1 MTAGG
6 VISGTRDVPRDQLNG
21 RVQRAAAGFKDLGVG
36 PGNSVALFLR
46 NDIAFFEASLAAGV
60 LGAYATPVNW
70 HYNAEEAG
78 YIFDNSDAKAIIV
91 HADLLPNIEAG
102 LPEGVAVF
110 VVPTPPEVQVAYGID
125 PAACIVPSGHT
136 NWETWIDGNDILPPS
151 DVVAPGSMIYTSGT
165 TGRPKGVRRAA
176 PTAEQLEARIETI
189 GLAMG
194 MGPEDNARTVVTGPM
209 YHSAPNAYGWLAL
222 QFGGTVILQPRFD
235 PEELLRLIEQHKIT
249 HMHMVPTM
257 FVRLLKLPDEVRSK
271 YDLSSLKFVVHA
283 AAPCPPDIKKR
294 MIDWWGPVI
303 NEYYGSTEVGPV
315 SFCTSADWLKHP
327 GTVGSQVP
335 NVTLRILD
343 ENGNDVA
350 QGEPGEIFCV
360 NTGFGDFTYHKDDQK
375 RRDSEREGLISVGD
389 IGYLTDDGFLF
400 LCDRKKDMVIS
411 GGVNIYPAE
420 IEAALHNMPGVHDCA
435 VFGIPD
441 DEYGEKLCAV
451 IEPEAGADL
460 SADDVRGFAREHLA
474 GYMVPKVVEFQTGLP
489 REDSGKIF
497 KRKLRDP
504 YWEQAGRQI

>member
-1 MTAGG
+1 MIEGG
-6 VISGTRDVPRDQLNG
+6 VVSGAREISADALGLRAQK
-21 RVQRAAAGFKDLGVG
+21 AAAGLKKLGVG
-36 PGNSVALFLR
+36 SGNSVALFLR

-60 LGAYATPVNW
+60 LGAYSTPVNW

-78 YIFDNSDAKAIIV
+78 YIFENSDARAIVV
-91 HADLLPNIEAG
+91 HADLLPGIEAG

-110 VVPTPPEVQVAYGID
+110 VVPTPPEVQATYGID
-125 PAACIVPSGHT
+125 PASCDVPADRT
-136 NWETWIDGNDILPPS
+136 NWNAWTNENEPLAPS

-165 TGRPKGVRRAA
+165 TGRPKGVRRTA
-176 PTAEQLEARIETI
+176 PTPEQLMARVNTV
-189 GLAMG
+189 GLVMG
-194 MGPEDNARTVVTGPM
+194 MTPGGNARTVITGPM
-209 YHSAPNAYGWLAL
+209 YHSAPNAYGGLAL
-222 QFGGTVILQPRFD
+222 QFGGTVYLQSRFD
-235 PEELLRLIEQHKIT
+235 PEKLLAAIDRHKIT
-249 HMHMVPTM
+249 HLHMVPTM
-257 FVRLLKLPDEVRSK
+257 FVRLLKLPAEVKGK
-271 YDLSSLKFVVHA
+271 YDLSSLEFVVHA
-283 AAPCPPDIKKR
+283 AAPCPPDVKKG
-294 MIDWWGPVI
+294 MIEWWGPVI

-315 SFCTSADWLKHP
+315 TFCGSADWLKHP
-327 GTVGSQVP
+327 GTVGMGVP

-343 ENGNDVA
+343 DDGNDVP

-375 RRDSEREGLISVGD
+375 RRDSELDGLISVGD
-389 IGYLTDDGFLF
+389 IGYLTDDGYLF
-400 LCDRKKDMVIS
+400 LCDRKNDMVIS

-451 IEPEAGADL
+451 IEPEAAADL
-460 SADDVRGFAREHLA
+460 SADGVRAFAREHLA
-474 GYMVPKVVEFQTGLP
+474 GYLVPKVVEFQTGLP

-497 KRKLRDP
+497 KRKLREP